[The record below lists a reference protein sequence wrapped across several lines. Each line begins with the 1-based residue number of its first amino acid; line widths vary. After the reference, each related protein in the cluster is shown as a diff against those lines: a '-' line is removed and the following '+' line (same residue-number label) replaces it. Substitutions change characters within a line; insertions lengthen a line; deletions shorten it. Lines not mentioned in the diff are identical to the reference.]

1 MKTKIEVLSVEHKS
15 GRSKTGT
22 DYSLDICQCIVRDV
36 DLDGAEK
43 IQIGELV
50 LPKNHPTVTP
60 GQYEGTFGISVGQD
74 KRIGGRLIMLT
85 PLNSPRP
92 SLSPRSSSDSSQ
104 KPA

>member
-15 GRSKTGT
+15 GRSKSGT
-22 DYSLDICQCIVRDV
+22 DYSLDICQCVVRDV
-36 DLDGAEK
+36 DPDGVEK

-50 LPKNHPTVTP
+50 LPKNHPAVSP
-60 GQYEGTFGISVGQD
+60 GHYEGTFGISVGQD

-85 PLNSPRP
+85 PMSTVRASASVSP
-92 SLSPRSSSDSSQ
+92 Q